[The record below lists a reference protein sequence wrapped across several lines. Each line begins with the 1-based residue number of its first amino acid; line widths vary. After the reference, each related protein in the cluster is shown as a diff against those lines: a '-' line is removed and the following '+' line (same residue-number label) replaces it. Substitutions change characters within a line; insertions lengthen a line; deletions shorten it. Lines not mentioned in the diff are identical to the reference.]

1 MKEKVIGNTIVIR
14 LEIGEEI
21 IESIKDVCTR
31 YSVKGAYITGI
42 GALKKAVVGVFN
54 MDTKVYKSNEYNCF
68 TELTALCGN
77 ASVMNGESYIHLH
90 ASLADENGHAFGGH
104 LNEGVIGATAEIF
117 ITVLDGTIERAHCDE
132 TGLNVFDI

>member
-1 MKEKVIGNTIVIR
+1 MKEKVIGNTIALR

-21 IESIKDVCTR
+21 VE
-31 YSVKGAYITGI
+31 SVKNVCARHNVRAAYITGI
-42 GALKKAVVGVFN
+42 GALKKAIVGVFN
-54 MDTKVYKSNEYNCF
+54 METKIYKSNEFNCF

-90 ASLADENGHAFGGH
+90 ASLADESGHAFGGH

-117 ITVLDGTIERAHCDE
+117 ITVLDGTIERVHCEE
-132 TGLNVFDI
+132 TGLNVFDL

>member
-1 MKEKVIGNTIVIR
+1 MKEKVIGNTVVLR

-21 IESIKDVCTR
+21 IESVKDVCTR
-31 YSVKGAYITGI
+31 HNIKAAHITGI

-77 ASVMNGESYIHLH
+77 ASVMNGDSYIHLH
-90 ASLADENGHAFGGH
+90 ASLADEEGRAFGGH

-117 ITVLDGTIERAHCDE
+117 ITVLDGAIERVHCDE

>member
-1 MKEKVIGNTIVIR
+1 MKEKVIGNTIVLR

-21 IESIKDVCTR
+21 VESVKDVCTR
-31 YSVKGAYITGI
+31 HNVKAAYITGI

-54 MDTKVYKSNEYNCF
+54 MDTKVYKSNEYICF

-77 ASVMNGESYIHLH
+77 ASVMDGSSYIHLH

-117 ITVLDGTIERAHCDE
+117 ITVLDGTIERVHCDE

>member
-21 IESIKDVCTR
+21 VESVKDVCTR
-31 YSVKGAYITGI
+31 HNVKAAHITGI

-68 TELTALCGN
+68 MELTALCGN
-77 ASVMNGESYIHLH
+77 ASVMDSGSYIHLH
-90 ASLADENGHAFGGH
+90 ASLADESGHAFGGH

-117 ITVLDGTIERAHCDE
+117 ITVLNGTIERVHCDE
-132 TGLNVFDI
+132 TGLNVFDF

>member
-1 MKEKVIGNTIVIR
+1 MKEKVIGNTVVLR

-21 IESIKDVCTR
+21 IESVKEVCTR
-31 YSVKGAYITGI
+31 RNIKAAHITGI

-77 ASVMNGESYIHLH
+77 ASVMNGDSYIHLH
-90 ASLADENGHAFGGH
+90 ASLADEEGRAFGGH

-117 ITVLDGTIERAHCDE
+117 ITVLDGSIERVHCDE

>member
-1 MKEKVIGNTIVIR
+1 MKEKVIGNTVVLR

-21 IESIKDVCTR
+21 IESVKDVCTR
-31 YSVKGAYITGI
+31 HNIKAAHITGI

-77 ASVMNGESYIHLH
+77 ASVMNGDSYIHLH
-90 ASLADENGHAFGGH
+90 ASLADEEGCAFGGH

-117 ITVLDGTIERAHCDE
+117 ITVLDGAIERVHCDE